1 MLCLCRVF
9 KFQRLSFGSRQLC
22 AKIVLT
28 SPLQGSILLVAST
41 EHLGASQAKFKGSER
56 RLLEKGRSGLMGTSG
71 EFPIGCSACH
81 SDTFIEHMLCADD
94 TGDLTLYLER
104 PTGTITMPQILWLE
118 WKVAQPTTAGM
129 RGVAQGEGAW
139 MESGESGHQDHPSL

>member
-1 MLCLCRVF
+1 
-9 KFQRLSFGSRQLC
+9 
-22 AKIVLT
+22 
-28 SPLQGSILLVAST
+28 
-41 EHLGASQAKFKGSER
+41 
-56 RLLEKGRSGLMGTSG
+56 MGTSG

-81 SDTFIEHMLCADD
+81 SDTFIEHMLCAED

-118 WKVAQPTTAGM
+118 WKVVQPTTAGM

-139 MESGESGHQDHPSL
+139 TESGRVRAPGPPAPLASDCGSLSRRWKGWSARILSSLPAQMVYNCTIPLGKQVKKIPLV